1 MITCIIN
8 GMAAYPAASQSIKLT
23 YANQYVTDD
32 GEYSYDINFPMSIV
46 DNRRVFHNVS
56 RFDVSKSTQTYN
68 DCKLYVSGRLVLSGV
83 GTIISVTDSEIKLQ
97 IVGGKSRIKFN
108 DKMTKHYIDEIDFGK
123 ASAPGD
129 TVDKG
134 FSQGWKNI
142 GKVQSV
148 YRLATDQS
156 QFLGSEGK
164 WCFMPVRD
172 ETNDMIANFI
182 GVDKT
187 GNFIGSKNPYIRDVA
202 VQPNLMYIFRRVIA
216 YEGYT
221 LTRNDLDQSPWNLLY
236 IASAYKTLELRR
248 ALPHWTSYTF
258 IEEFRKLFNA
268 TIYFDD
274 IKKTCQ
280 VVKSSELSSADSV
293 EIEPLDEY
301 TTDYDADGSFSTS
314 STANLEYNLGDS
326 VNRGDYEV
334 IPKKVF
340 ANFDIVDSGE
350 IILGSNI
357 QFPDTTC
364 GWSEKK
370 KRTTIIRHLDSDYYI
385 YVEDT
390 DGNKSWQLA
399 GIWSPLIRDESSD
412 DYTDLNISPAAQV
425 VENVNFQ
432 SFPMFED
439 KHYEWRCLLSIPNDK
454 ESEAKE
460 SDVDED
466 GYNYVSVQDAI
477 DDESTMDETEEE
489 QECMNIFFIVSGR
502 VQKYEH
508 PLNGN
513 VTWVGE
519 KSRWPQFLTDT
530 RINSEYRITYPSDTD
545 FSTFPAS
552 VMASLTLR
560 EGWHAG
566 PCLASLHESNL
577 KIDNKNCL
585 EVKFKSDV
593 IPDPSHTY
601 IIHNK
606 KFVCEKIEMEV
617 KDDQIEPIYTGFFY
631 MMS

>member
-8 GMAAYPAASQSIKLT
+8 GHRAYPISTSSIKVT

-32 GEYSYDINFPMSIV
+32 GEYTYDITFPM
-46 DNRRVFHNVS
+46 DMLENRVIFKNIS
-56 RFDVSKSTQTYN
+56 RFEVKKNIAKYD
-68 DCKLYVSGRLVLSGV
+68 DCKLYVGGHIVMSGV
-83 GTIISVTDSEIKLQ
+83 GTIISVTDKEVKLQ

-108 DKMTKHYIDEIDFGK
+108 DKLTKHYIDEIDFGR
-123 ASAPGD
+123 ASAPGY

-142 GKVQSV
+142 GRVQSV
-148 YRLATDQS
+148 YRITTDQS

-172 ETNDMIANFI
+172 ETNDMIANFV

-340 ANFDIVDSGE
+340 ANFDIVDSLETAVGT
-350 IILGSNI
+350 SF
-357 QFPDTTC
+357 QFPATTS

-370 KRTTIIRHLDSDYYI
+370 KRTTIIRHLGSDYYI

-425 VENVNFQ
+425 VESVNFK
-432 SFPMFED
+432 SVPILED
-439 KHYEWRCLLSIPNDK
+439 NHSEWRCLLSIPNDK

-460 SDVDED
+460 TDVDED

-477 DDESTMDETEEE
+477 DDESAMDETEDE
-489 QECMNIFFIVSGR
+489 QECMNIFFIVPGR

-508 PLNGN
+508 PSNGN

-530 RINSEYRITYPSDTD
+530 RINSEYRMTYPSDTD
-545 FSTFPAS
+545 FSTFPTA

-560 EGWHAG
+560 EGWQAG
-566 PCLASLHESNL
+566 ICLASLHESSL

-585 EVKFKSDV
+585 EVKFRSDD
-593 IPDPSHTY
+593 IPDPSKIY
-601 IIHNK
+601 IIRGK
-606 KFVCEKIEMEV
+606 RFVCEKVEV
-617 KDDQIEPIYTGFFY
+617 EIKDDGVEPVKTGYFY
-631 MMS
+631 MMG